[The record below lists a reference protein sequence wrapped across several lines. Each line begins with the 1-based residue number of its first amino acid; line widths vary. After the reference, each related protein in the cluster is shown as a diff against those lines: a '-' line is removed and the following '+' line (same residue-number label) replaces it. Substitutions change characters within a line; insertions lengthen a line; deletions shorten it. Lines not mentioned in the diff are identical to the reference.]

1 VIISHHD
8 LDCRYPRADSR
19 RNEEP
24 WNGRARVEDG
34 HHSRTS
40 PPRRR
45 RAANSSAMQN
55 PVL

>member
-1 VIISHHD
+1 MIISHHD